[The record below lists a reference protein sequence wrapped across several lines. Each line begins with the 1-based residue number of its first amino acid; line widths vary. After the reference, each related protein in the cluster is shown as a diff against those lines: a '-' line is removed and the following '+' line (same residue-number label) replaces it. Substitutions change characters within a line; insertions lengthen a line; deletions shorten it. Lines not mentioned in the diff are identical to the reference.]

1 MMKIKKI
8 LELTIP
14 IHSTQ
19 RNSRFDFSKMN
30 TSVVAVVSDVI
41 RNGKPLVGYA
51 FNSFGRYGCGA
62 LLRERFIP
70 KILDAPAES
79 LLNDAQDNFDAAKI
93 MNCLLARDT
102 RSSFISN
109 TCRFF

>member
-1 MMKIKKI
+1 MQVLIESQIMKIKNI
-8 LELTIP
+8 IELTVP

-30 TSVVAVVSDVI
+30 TSIVAVISDVI
-41 RNGKPLVGYA
+41 RNGRPLVGYA

-70 KILDAPAES
+70 KILDPKGVFS
-79 LLNDAQDNFDAAKI
+79 LL
-93 MNCLLARDT
+93 
-102 RSSFISN
+102 S
-109 TCRFF
+109 RFFKLFKP